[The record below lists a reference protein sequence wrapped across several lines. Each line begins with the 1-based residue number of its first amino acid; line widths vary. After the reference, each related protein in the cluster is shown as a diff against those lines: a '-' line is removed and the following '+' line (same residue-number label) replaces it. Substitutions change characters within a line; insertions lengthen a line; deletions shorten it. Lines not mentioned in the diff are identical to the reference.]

1 MKKAKSTLE
10 NRRGIQSVDVS
21 GRIIEALCNFHNPV
35 PMKNISALVDAS
47 PSQVHRYLTSLVR
60 IGFAKQEEETGYYGL
75 GPLAMKAGLAAI
87 AHNPAIERAQTLSKR
102 IAMELKLTSNT
113 AVMGER
119 GPVVI
124 QIVHGGPPVLSA
136 VALGM
141 TVPLTRSSLGKIFL
155 TYSLHGSIEK
165 ILSTE
170 LRASGEPKSVAK
182 KIIEKTRKDG
192 LATAEG
198 TFVSE
203 LYAISGPIFGFDG
216 SLSSAIS
223 LISSNRDLL
232 DQDSEAFRY
241 FSEAIAESN
250 APFVTSIS

>member
-1 MKKAKSTLE
+1 MKKTKTALE

-35 PMKNISALVDAS
+35 PMKSISALVDAS

-60 IGFAKQEEETGYYGL
+60 IGFAKQEEDTGHYGL

-124 QIVHGGPPVLSA
+124 QIVHGGPPILSA

-155 TYSLHGSIEK
+155 AYSLHGSIEQV
-165 ILSTE
+165 LNAE
-170 LRASGEPKSVAK
+170 LRAAGKPKSLAK
-182 KIIEKTRKDG
+182 DIVKKTRNDG

-198 TFVSE
+198 SFVSE
-203 LYAISGPIFGFDG
+203 LYAIAGPVFGFDG
-216 SLSSAIS
+216 SLACAIS

-232 DQDSEAFRY
+232 DKDSEAFRY

-250 APFVTSIS
+250 APFVSSIS